1 MILNLI
7 VLSKLFLKTLAIYRI
22 LSYYVIG
29 DFEDQRQNFDH
40 KIEKYFINDKTEEI
54 MLIK

>member
-1 MILNLI
+1 M
-7 VLSKLFLKTLAIYRI
+7 
-22 LSYYVIG
+22 LSYYVTG

-40 KIEKYFINDKTEEI
+40 HKIEKYFIIDKTEDM

>member
-40 KIEKYFINDKTEEI
+40 KIEKYFIKDKTEEI